1 MGTKLLLTRIRE
13 SVDIFVQDSTSLLR
27 SIIADFILGDL
38 IDFAQA
44 GFGKG
49 LAVGGANTGLL
60 DPSHFIANATGPTN
74 MLADFWFNTST
85 ETLYFDSNGSLPG
98 GQTAMAH
105 LQTNFTLHSTD
116 IHLI

>member
-1 MGTKLLLTRIRE
+1 MRWSSTPAIFRARRSCDSLRLLWFCSARIVRSHSPLMGTKLLLTRIRE

-49 LAVGGANTGLL
+49 LAVGGANTGDSIHPILL
-60 DPSHFIANATGPTN
+60 QMPP
-74 MLADFWFNTST
+74 
-85 ETLYFDSNGSLPG
+85 
-98 GQTAMAH
+98 
-105 LQTNFTLHSTD
+105 
-116 IHLI
+116 